1 MVGGICGALVLNLAA
16 KELETGDR
24 LQLAMRHERRPGER
38 QQHDQQCSKKPH
50 A

>member
-1 MVGGICGALVLNLAA
+1 MGGGICGALVLNLAA
-16 KELETGDR
+16 KELEAGDR